1 MKTNFTDCDN
11 AVWGPHKG
19 YNERREAST
28 FNLLDAIAA
37 HQHLLH
43 PWALQACP
51 QMYIKVL
58 KVIGKFNINL
68 KVPRWAA
75 FLSWC
80 QLLRPERAPPW
91 TRLSAAQQESRA
103 GISLDPYFAPDQ
115 SVWISLWSKLRPD
128 HAWVLL
134 CVEPENVVRQRDP
147 GQLHWQR
154 RRGWGTYMRLLFF
167 LKTSTNPSLHLEWSP
182 LLIDWSWLTNQ

>member
-1 MKTNFTDCDN
+1 MRTPQRIQRAKRGKYFQSFRCNRSSPTSIASLSVASLSTN
-11 AVWGPHKG
+11 
-19 YNERREAST
+19 
-28 FNLLDAIAA
+28 
-37 HQHLLH
+37 
-43 PWALQACP
+43 AL
-51 QMYIKVL
+51 YIKVL

-103 GISLDPYFAPDQ
+103 GIFLDPYFAPDQ